1 MNKKDGKKVLEA
13 INLTTKDYS
22 PSKKI
27 DLNIDEKIDLKEL
40 VSRNDK
46 YGKYGVV
53 CNFKNYSLC
62 IFFNSQCNK
71 RS

>member
-1 MNKKDGKKVLEA
+1 MNKKAGKKVLEA

-27 DLNIDEKIDLKEL
+27 DLGIDEKVNLKEL

-46 YGKYGVV
+46 YGKYAWSVIS
-53 CNFKNYSLC
+53 KL
-62 IFFNSQCNK
+62 FFMHLL
-71 RS
+71 